1 VSMPDDRRITIPALR
16 EILDL
21 PRERPDGIREL
32 IAVPRGLG
40 EPVPARDSWRLA
52 LGDWPEI
59 WRTSP
64 DTGPRYLVMLRGP
77 ASPYFIA
84 TVEDIDPDAWGVDS
98 DSPPDQRVVPVR
110 DTAYEKTAILA
121 GAQLDTDLTFGW
133 NRLEEQYAFL

>member
-1 VSMPDDRRITIPALR
+1 MTMPEDRRITIPVLR

-21 PRERPDGIREL
+21 PRERADGVREV

-40 EPVPARDSWRLA
+40 EPIPHRDSWRLA

-59 WRTSP
+59 WHAEP
-64 DTGPRYLVMLRGP
+64 GTGPRYLVMLRGE

-84 TVEDIDPDAWGVDS
+84 TVEDIDLEGWGADADL
-98 DSPPDQRVVPVR
+98 PPDQRVVPVR

-121 GAQLDTDLTFGW
+121 GAQLDADLTFGW
-133 NRLEEQYAFL
+133 TRREEQYAFL